1 MTQNDITSFS
11 GYTLGLD
18 LGPNSIGWALVETE
32 FEKWT
37 ELKEDGDERLHLQA
51 VAYPGFL
58 ATKDAGHPPLGV
70 RIFEAGLDNFNS
82 AKEKALNQSRR
93 DARSARRVHARR
105 NARRKALRNLLIKA
119 GFLPKTEEE
128 REAFYNATGE
138 NGVALNNPYW
148 LRTKGLDEALTPHEL
163 GRAIYH
169 FAQRRGFKSNR
180 KSGKE
185 QDDKG
190 MLAEIKGLGE
200 AIQENGCRTLGEYL
214 FKLGWGDDGSSD
226 KLQKGELRIRG
237 RHTRRNMYED
247 ELRLLLDTQEEFH
260 PALASLRGN
269 EERPGSIEHAVLF
282 QHPFEL
288 TPERRAKA
296 PSRANLH
303 RAPQVKPCALEVGQT
318 CCSKNAWIAQR
329 FRILKE
335 VNNLKIIQNWDWKAA
350 RFLTQDE
357 RACIIELLSQQQ
369 KVSFAA
375 MKKALAKQFNT
386 DAQAYFNLEKG
397 GREDLQGNAIDAKIA
412 VLIGKPVWAK
422 CDDDEKHRLR
432 DALLHEEDA
441 AKLLE
446 AYGEYKLDESKR
458 KQLLAFD
465 PDAGSGYIGY
475 SEMALLKVVPLL
487 EDGLNEYDALM
498 QCYPNRPEANAFTRQ
513 YKKGTTFPGFEEGV
527 TAIPALPYLQHPD
540 LPHNLRDITNPI
552 VRRGLTEVRKVV
564 NAIVR
569 EHGLPD
575 QIVVELA
582 RDMKMGQ
589 KERKEVSMRNRKRAL
604 TRETAATEVEGLG
617 GNPKSGGDI
626 LRYLLW
632 VEQSRMCAYSGQA
645 ISQTQLFTSD
655 LDIDHILPHWQSLD
669 DSQLNK
675 VLCFRN
681 ENASKGQRLP
691 LKWLGEN
698 SQRYEELLDRTMGF
712 IESNDQERQQN
723 RFEGIKKLG
732 LSVRERAVMYSR
744 VNGAWPQRLKRIMQE
759 EIDTNQ
765 FSSRQLNDTRHLSVS
780 VVRFLEL
787 LYPPAL
793 RVGEKAVRSTR
804 GGLTAELRRHWGLN
818 TVLRDDPIR
827 NAKGEPISNLDKSGR
842 KQRIDHRHHAVDA
855 LVVALSSRGILKKY
869 QDHFKSMAGLDPACE
884 ERREMEMGT
893 FPFPWQSFRT
903 QTVEHLMAVNVSHRV
918 QRKVRGAFHQETF
931 YGQARNLRGLVKPG
945 KYVTRKTL
953 EAMSGK
959 DVKAVRDPVVR
970 KALFDRLVTLGW
982 DCESTALPKD
992 WWRDE
997 VYLPNGKPV
1006 RKARVEL
1013 QKDVDKMLVLG
1024 DKQHRH
1030 AVKGNNHH
1038 VAFVEVEGAKGKEMR
1053 AAVMPKVECANNVR
1067 RETKPAV
1074 NRDWKDLGEFCFSLS
1089 RKEAVLVTNT
1099 ESKTQAMCLL
1109 QNISG
1114 GSNLCTSFDMYLRDL
1129 KDSRPASEGN
1139 KTPFARIRSS
1149 TALAKY
1155 SITKLQL
1162 DALGRL
1168 RPSND

>member
-1 MTQNDITSFS
+1 MTQNDKTSFS

-37 ELKEDGDERLHLQA
+37 ELKEDGEERQHVQA
-51 VAYPGFL
+51 TAYPGFL
-58 ATKDAGHPPLGV
+58 DTSSADHPPLGV

-128 REAFYNATGE
+128 REAFYNATGG
-138 NGVALNNPYW
+138 NGTALNNPYW

-214 FKLGWGDDGSSD
+214 FKLGWSDDGSND

-247 ELRLLLDTQEEFH
+247 ELKLLLDTQEKYH
-260 PALASLRGN
+260 PTLSDLRGN
-269 EERPGSIEHAVLF
+269 DERPGSIEHAVLF

-288 TPERRAKA
+288 TAERRAKA

-318 CCSKNAWIAQR
+318 CCSKSAWIAQR

-357 RACIIELLSQQQ
+357 RNCLVDLLSQQQ
-369 KVSFAA
+369 KVLFAA
-375 MKKALAKQFNT
+375 MKKELAKQFGT
-386 DAQAYFNLEKG
+386 DPQAYFNLEKG
-397 GREDLQGNAIDAKIA
+397 GRDDLQGNAIDAKIA
-412 VLIGKPVWAK
+412 VLISKPVWAK

-432 DALLHEEDA
+432 QALLHEEDA

-446 AYGEYKLDESKR
+446 AYGEYKLDEKKR

-465 PDAGSGYIGY
+465 PDSGSGYIGY
-475 SEMALLKVVPLL
+475 SEKALLKIVPLL

-498 QCYPNRPEANAFTRQ
+498 QSYPNRPEANAFTRQ
-513 YKKGTTFPGFEEGV
+513 YKGGTKFGGFESGV

-589 KERKEVSMRNRKRAL
+589 KERKNVSMRNRLRAT
-604 TRETAATEVEGLG
+604 TRETAALEVEGLG
-617 GNPKSGGDI
+617 GNPKSGNDI

-632 VEQSRMCAYSGQA
+632 VEQKHTCVYSGKS
-645 ISQTQLFTSD
+645 ISQSQLFTSALD
-655 LDIDHILPHWQSLD
+655 LDHILPHWQSLD

-675 VLCFRN
+675 VLCYR
-681 ENASKGQRLP
+681 EDNASKGQRLP
-691 LKWLGEN
+691 LNWLGE
-698 SQRYEELLDRTMGF
+698 SSPQYEELLNRVMGI
-712 IESNDQERQQN
+712 IEANDQERQQK

-765 FSSRQLNDTRHLSVS
+765 FSSRQLNDTRYLSVS

-855 LVVALSSRGILKKY
+855 LVVALSSRGTLKKY

-893 FPFPWQSFRT
+893 FPFPWESFRT
-903 QTVEHLMAVNVSHRV
+903 QAVEHLITVNVSHRV

-931 YGQARNLRGLVKPG
+931 YGQARDLRGMTKPG

-970 KALFDRLVTLGW
+970 KALFDRLVSFGW

-997 VYLPNGKPV
+997 VFLPNGQPV

-1038 VAFVEVEGAKGKEMR
+1038 IVFVEVDGKKGKEIR
-1053 AAVMPKVECANNVR
+1053 AAVVPRVECAGRVR
-1067 RETKPAV
+1067 RQQDPAV
-1074 NRDWKDLGEFCFSLS
+1074 QNNWEDQGDFLFSLS
-1089 RKEAVLVTNT
+1089 RKECVLITEL
-1099 ESKTQAMCLL
+1099 ESKATAICLL
-1109 QNISG
+1109 QKVSG
-1114 GSNLCTSFDMYLRDL
+1114 TGSLSSSFDICFRDA

-1139 KTPFARIRSS
+1139 KSPFARIGS
-1149 TALAKY
+1149 TAALTKY
-1155 SITKLQL
+1155 SINKLHL
-1162 DALGRL
+1162 DALGRFHS
-1168 RPSND
+1168 SND